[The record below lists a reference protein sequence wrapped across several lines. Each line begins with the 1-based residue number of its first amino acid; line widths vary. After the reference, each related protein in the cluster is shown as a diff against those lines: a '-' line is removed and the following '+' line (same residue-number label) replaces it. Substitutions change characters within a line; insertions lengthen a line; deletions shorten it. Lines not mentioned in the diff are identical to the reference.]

1 MQHDLYCLNLRV
13 KVKSRVC
20 KQCGMYYLSIA
31 ACKGLRKDGCGLEV
45 LGNKVIEEEEDISH
59 EEEENSF

>member
-1 MQHDLYCLNLRV
+1 
-13 KVKSRVC
+13 
-20 KQCGMYYLSIA
+20 MYYLSIA
-31 ACKGLRKDGCGLEV
+31 ACKGHRKDGCGLEV